1 VVICL
6 DISFFRP
13 HTPPLR
19 SWTYMAKILSVHILV
34 MFIESLFE
42 CINGCMR
49 IHRDHLVQN
58 IAVIHDSPTEEQ
70 QGRN

>member
-1 VVICL
+1 
-6 DISFFRP
+6 
-13 HTPPLR
+13 
-19 SWTYMAKILSVHILV
+19 MAKILSVHILV

-58 IAVIHDSPTEEQ
+58 IPVIQDSPTEELQ
-70 QGRN
+70 DRIKCVKGKDKEAPTHSQML